1 MEGHNDL
8 KKPLLGKEDDGVRVT
23 GYEKAGFWSR
33 LSFSWLSP
41 LLKEGA
47 SRTLDI
53 DDVPTLARQH
63 KATRLYEQ
71 FVSNWPKEETPN
83 STRGALLRTF
93 WWPLLIS
100 GVLYL
105 MRLSVVYV
113 GPLLI
118 QSFVDYAGGVRRFKN
133 EGFVLVILLVSAKAL
148 EVITTHMYQ
157 FTCNKLGMQVR
168 SSLISMI
175 YRKGLRLSSGARQSH
190 GAGQIVNYMSVDV
203 QNLSDV
209 CVQIHNLWF
218 VPAQLI
224 LATVVLWS
232 TIGVVTLAGLSAMA
246 TTAIINV
253 FIARGQRAFQVG
265 IMGGRD
271 LRMKAFNEA
280 LNNMKVIKLQGW
292 EGQFLKNVENAR
304 QQEYKYLWRYM
315 YTTAVAISVI
325 WFTPLAATVAV
336 FASCAYFG
344 YGLSPGTA
352 FTIIATIR
360 ITQEPLRL
368 FPTTIVAVSQAVVSL
383 ERLDKYLWSSELEKG
398 AIVKLP
404 FSATAPAVKVMQASF
419 NWEPESENMTLTN
432 INLHIPRGALVTVV
446 GKVGSGKS
454 SLLASLLGEMPK
466 LSGEVEVRGTTAYVA
481 QTAWIQ
487 NGTIQDNILFGSPM
501 NRTKYEDILQRCAL
515 EPDLAQMEFG
525 DQTEI
530 GERGINMSGGQ
541 KQRIQL
547 ARAIY
552 QDCDVY
558 LLDDIFSAVDAHT
571 GSHIFE
577 KCIIE
582 GLAGKTI
589 ILVTHQIEFLHAAN
603 TILVMREG
611 RIVQSGQFQELLS
624 AGLDFESLV
633 EAHNKSLDMVA
644 TDSGD
649 PLLDEDK
656 GPSLSTQLSKSLS
669 KSYSGRMLST
679 GPGSPRTRSRRSL
692 SSRQDWVDPMI
703 TEGSLSRSGSTND
716 GVNSRMSFDLETSS
730 KLIEEEERS
739 SGRVGFGVY
748 RLYLTAA
755 YGGAI
760 AVVIIIIQ
768 CLWQALLLGGDYWTA
783 YETGSSEQRFN
794 PERFVPVYTILALLC
809 ALCVVGRAFLV
820 AFMSLITSQDFYL
833 KMLRSVFRAPMAF
846 FDTTPT
852 GRILSRAS
860 TDQATTDVM
869 LPMTFGSV
877 LAVSFS
883 AVGILFV
890 VIQVTWQILILIV
903 PLWFVYFSYQ
913 TYFIKSSRE
922 LTRLDA
928 VTKAPVIHHFSETI
942 SGSVTIRCF
951 RQEARFV
958 ETNVERVNSS
968 LRMDFHNS
976 GANEWIGFRLE
987 TIGAL
992 VLCASALLLVFLPSN
1007 IIKPELV
1014 GLSLS
1019 YGLQLNSALFIGVWL
1034 ACLLENKMVAVERI
1048 SHYLS
1053 LPSEAP
1059 EIVENKRP
1067 AHNWPSRG
1075 TITLQNLKLRYRP
1088 NTPLVLKGINLTIN
1102 GGNKI
1107 GVVGRTGSGKSTLVL
1122 ALFRLVEASGGR
1134 ILVDGVDISEIGLSD
1149 LRTRLSI
1156 IPQDPTLFDGT
1167 IRSNLDPTGQHSDQ
1181 ELWEALR
1188 KCQLADIVQEL
1199 DLRLESPVLENGE
1212 NWSVGQRQLFCLGRA
1227 LLKRSRVLVLDEAT
1241 ASVDTRTDAL
1251 IQQTVRQEFA
1261 SCTVISIAHRIPSV
1275 IDCDKVIVLE
1285 KGFVKEY
1292 DSPAKLME
1300 QQPESL
1306 FAALVH
1312 EYQARSNSAIDLR
1325 SLEG

>member
-1 MEGHNDL
+1 MERHNDL
-8 KKPLLGKEDDGVRVT
+8 KKPLLGKEDNIS
-23 GYEKAGFWSR
+23 GYETAGFWSR
-33 LSFSWLSP
+33 LSFSWLNC

-53 DDVPTLARQH
+53 DDIPTLSRHH

-83 STRGALLRTF
+83 STRGTLLRTF

-100 GVLYL
+100 GVLNL
-105 MRLSVVYV
+105 MKLSVVYV

-118 QSFVDYAGGVRRFKN
+118 QSFVDYTGGVSRFKN
-133 EGFVLVILLVSAKAL
+133 EGFVLVILLVSAKTV
-148 EVITTHMYQ
+148 EVISTHMYQ

-175 YRKGLRLSSGARQSH
+175 YRKGLRLSSAARQSH

-209 CVQIHNLWF
+209 CLQIHNLWF
-218 VPAQLI
+218 IPAQLI
-224 LATVVLWS
+224 IATMVLWS
-232 TIGVVTLAGLSAMA
+232 VVGVMTIAGVSAMA
-246 TTAIINV
+246 STAIINI
-253 FIARGQRAFQVG
+253 FIARSQRAFQVG
-265 IMGGRD
+265 IMEGRD
-271 LRMKAFNEA
+271 SRMKAFNEA
-280 LNNMKVIKLQGW
+280 LNCMKVIKLQGW

-304 QQEYKYLWRYM
+304 QQEFKWLWRYM
-315 YTTAVAISVI
+315 YTTVVAIFVV
-325 WFTPLAATVAV
+325 WFTPLAATVAI
-336 FASCAYFG
+336 FSSCTYFG
-344 YGLSPGTA
+344 YGLSPGLA

-368 FPTTIVAVSQAVVSL
+368 FPNTLVAVSQAIVSL

-404 FSATAPAVKVMQASF
+404 FSATAPAVNVKQASF
-419 NWEPESENMTLTN
+419 KWEPEAENMTLID
-432 INLHIPRGALVTVV
+432 INLQIPRGALVTVV

-481 QTAWIQ
+481 QSAWIQ

-501 NRTKYEDILQRCAL
+501 NRTKYEDILHRCAL
-515 EPDLAQMEFG
+515 EADLAQMEFG

-558 LLDDIFSAVDAHT
+558 LFDDIFSAVDAHT
-571 GSHIFE
+571 GSHIFQ
-577 KCIIE
+577 KCIVE

-633 EAHNKSLDMVA
+633 EAHNKSLDMV
-644 TDSGD
+644 TTNEGD
-649 PLLDEDK
+649 FLPDEDHE
-656 GPSLSTQLSKSLS
+656 PSLSTQRSKAFSRS
-669 KSYSGRMLST
+669 TSGRTLSS
-679 GPGSPRTRSRRSL
+679 GPDSPRTQTRRSL
-692 SSRQDWVDPMI
+692 SSRPDWQEPMI
-703 TEGSLSRSGSTND
+703 TEGSFSRSGSTND
-716 GVNSRMSFDLETSS
+716 GMNSRMNFDLDTSS

-739 SGRVGFGVY
+739 SGRVGLGVY
-748 RLYLTAA
+748 RLYLTTA

-760 AVVIIIIQ
+760 TVVIMIIQ

-783 YETGSSEQRFN
+783 YETGSTERFN
-794 PERFVPVYTILALLC
+794 PQRFISIYTILALAC
-809 ALCVVGRAFLV
+809 ALCVMGRSFLN

-833 KMLRSVFRAPMAF
+833 RMLRSVFRAPMAF

-860 TDQATTDVM
+860 TDQATMDVM
-869 LPMTFGSV
+869 LPLFFGAV
-877 LAVSFS
+877 LAVVFS
-883 AVGILFV
+883 AIGILVV

-903 PLWFVYFSYQ
+903 PLSFIYYSYQ
-913 TYFIKSSRE
+913 AYFIKSSRE

-942 SGSVTIRCF
+942 SGFVTIRCF

-958 ETNVERVNSS
+958 ETNVERVNSN
-968 LRMDFHNS
+968 LRMDFHNV

-987 TIGAL
+987 MIGAV
-992 VLCASALLLVFLPSN
+992 VLCASALLLVFLPPTL
-1007 IIKPELV
+1007 IKPELV

-1019 YGLQLNSALFIGVWL
+1019 YSLQLNATLFIGVWL
-1034 ACLLENKMVAVERI
+1034 ACILENKMVAVERI

-1067 AHNWPSRG
+1067 AHDWPSNG
-1075 TITLQNLKLRYRP
+1075 TICLENLKLRYRP
-1088 NTPLVLKGINLTIN
+1088 NTPLVLKGISLTIK
-1102 GGNKI
+1102 GGNKV

-1134 ILVDGVDISEIGLSD
+1134 ILVDGVDLSEIGLSD

-1167 IRSNLDPTGQHSDQ
+1167 IRSNLDPTGQYSDQ

-1251 IQQTVRQEFA
+1251 IQQTVREEFA

-1275 IDCDKVIVLE
+1275 MDCDKVIVLE
-1285 KGFVKEY
+1285 KGLVKEY
-1292 DSPAKLME
+1292 DSPSKLMV
-1300 QQPESL
+1300 QRPESL

-1312 EYQARSNSAIDLR
+1312 EYQARSTNTIDLR
-1325 SLEG
+1325 SLEV